1 MASTTAEGSQST
13 LRELTLRGIII
24 GGLITL
30 IFTCLLYTSDA
41 ADDSTEV

>member
-1 MASTTAEGSQST
+1 MARTTAEGSQST

-30 IFTCLLYTSDA
+30 IFTA
-41 ADDSTEV
+41 ATCTWVSKWA

>member
-1 MASTTAEGSQST
+1 MDNGTQ

-30 IFTCLLYTSDA
+30 VFTAANVYLLSLIHISEPTRRS
-41 ADDSTEV
+41 